1 MGDAVAIRGGG
12 EGRLLALP
20 DQRGRVAVGVGGARL
35 IVPMARVGGAAAAGG
50 RRSRPRARESRASRL
65 DDAEAAGAQ
74 RCDLRGLRVDE
85 ALDRLAEALDRA
97 AALGSPSL
105 TIVHG
110 IGTGALREAVR
121 RHMSESPYVERFGPG
136 EPGEGGEGV
145 TIARLEP

>member
-1 MGDAVAIRGGG
+1 VAIRGGG

-20 DQRGRVAVGVGGARL
+20 DQRGRVAVGVGAARL
-35 IVPMARVGGAAAAGG
+35 IVPMARVGGAAVAEGKP
-50 RRSRPRARESRASRL
+50 SPRRESSIQL
-65 DDAEAAGAQ
+65 VDAEPGGAQ

-85 ALDRLAEALDRA
+85 ALARLSEALDRA

-121 RHMSESPYVERFGPG
+121 RHVSESPYVARHQPG

-145 TIARLEP
+145 TIARLDP

>member
-1 MGDAVAIRGGG
+1 VGDPVAIRGGG

-20 DQRGRVAVGVGGARL
+20 DQRGRVAVGVGAARL
-35 IVPMARVGGAAAAGG
+35 IVPMARVGAAATAENKPAP
-50 RRSRPRARESRASRL
+50 RREPTVRPA
-65 DDAEAAGAQ
+65 DADPEGAQ

-85 ALDRLAEALDRA
+85 ALALLSQALDRA
-97 AALGSPSL
+97 AAQGCPSL

-121 RHMSESPYVERFGPG
+121 RHMTESPYVARYQPG
-136 EPGEGGEGV
+136 EPSEGGEGV